1 MHGRTETPWCTP
13 TYGGRAVIFK
23 EVLAQVLEWLQ
34 HDQRISYRALKR
46 HFALDNDALEDLKEA
61 LLYAYAQVIV
71 DDGRGLIWTGSV
83 PRLETDARRG
93 AEAESQFHTLL
104 LAVMG
109 LLQRERRVTYRR
121 LKYIFRID
129 QRLLAWIFHKQGL

>member
-13 TYGGRAVIFK
+13 TYGGRAVTFK

-129 QRLLAWIFHKQGL
+129 QRLLAWIFHKQEL